1 VRSVRRESAAWA
13 TALPVAVVLTGCVS
27 TQQIAARTRLV
38 NARVLA
44 SQTTTT
50 VARPDPNVT
59 VGGLTLIHARTGT
72 AIVVPLRNT
81 SSSTLTDLPI
91 TVGVHARGGRELYL
105 NRSAN
110 LDYFDTHV
118 AAIAPHAVTTWV
130 FTTNRRLTAAA
141 PFATVGWPQLH
152 PSLTNGLPRIDAS
165 SHGGARLSVTN
176 ASTIPQYDLPVYV
189 VAVRGGR
196 DVAAGRATVPHLGT
210 HGTTT
215 LSVSVLG
222 SPRGATLDVI
232 ATPTIFS

>member
-1 VRSVRRESAAWA
+1 
-13 TALPVAVVLTGCVS
+13 
-27 TQQIAARTRLV
+27 V

-44 SQTTTT
+44 SQSATL
-50 VARPDPNVT
+50 VARANSEVS
-59 VGGLTLIHARTGT
+59 VGRLTLIHARTGT

-81 SSSTLTDLPI
+81 SSRALTDLPI
-91 TVGVHARGGRELYL
+91 TVGVHARGGRELPL

-141 PFATVGWPQLH
+141 PFASVGSPQLH
-152 PSLTNGLPRIDAS
+152 PSVGSALPRIEAS
-165 SHGGARLSVTN
+165 SHGAARLSVTN
-176 ASTIPQYDLPVYV
+176 ASAIPQYDLPVYV
-189 VAVRGGR
+189 VAARGGR

-215 LSVSVLG
+215 LSVSVFG